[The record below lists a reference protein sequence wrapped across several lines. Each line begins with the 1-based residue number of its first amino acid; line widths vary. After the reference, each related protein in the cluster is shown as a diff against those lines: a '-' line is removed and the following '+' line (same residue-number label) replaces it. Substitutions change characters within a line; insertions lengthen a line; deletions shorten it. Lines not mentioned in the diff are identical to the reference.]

1 MDKERKLIRQGG
13 VPIGWVEGSYAIM
26 DIDFFGCAAGR
37 ELTRAGI
44 PISWRTDIADHLKQE
59 SEKKKNAGK
68 RVHVYQL
75 NSGAAPEKKFVTY
88 GRLCEL
94 YGGAHR
100 PDYHLVFDGRLEFSD
115 LNELYE
121 LLGVG
126 PLPDGFTGRRLSMS
140 DVVELV
146 EEEGVPLYYVD
157 PEEYILIEWKE

>member
-13 VPIGWVEGSYAIM
+13 LPIGWIEGNTAV
-26 DIDFFGCAAGR
+26 IDSEFFQYTAR
-37 ELTRAGI
+37 KLVRNGI
-44 PISWRTDIADHLKQE
+44 HVSCRSGVVDQLKQE
-59 SEKKKNAGK
+59 TEEKKNAGK
-68 RVHVYQL
+68 RIYVYQL

-126 PLPDGFTGRRLSMS
+126 PLPNGFTGRRLSMS

-157 PEEYILIEWKE
+157 PEEYILIKWKE